1 MKKIAA
7 AALAATMTL
16 SVAAVPAEAA
26 SNKMTKVQGRNA
38 CQMTFDKPSDLQN
51 LTNGLKDPV
60 KVQKLLNGDNVDS
73 ALDFNDTS
81 SKVGEAFGSSDQTS
95 INDANNIAALRACA
109 DLKNYQSQPMTEGKR
124 IGIIL
129 GVVFTALGLAAS
141 AAAPFV
147 QQFLPF

>member
-1 MKKIAA
+1 M
-7 AALAATMTL
+7 
-16 SVAAVPAEAA
+16 
-26 SNKMTKVQGRNA
+26 
-38 CQMTFDKPSDLQN
+38 
-51 LTNGLKDPV
+51 